1 MSVLFTLLRDWVRS
15 VKGGFIPPERRN
27 EFILLVEREEDEKLY
42 QKVLELPL
50 AVSSTI
56 LYVVRFIW
64 QLMLFPKSVNRN
76 PDSSVCFYSSL
87 YPTSIVADAL
97 GNSSQL
103 GAMIIVL
110 LRAVAVHEREPF
122 LPPDPM
128 ESEIDQFKVL
138 LFSHIAPSP
147 SKNLPYEYTLSA
159 LRTLEQT
166 AENMFQYGLL
176 PPTNCF
182 GCSPHRLPRSPSAPI
197 RLFDPSTSY
206 FLKTP
211 ETKVYSV
218 GHMWFSPFLDGI
230 HVVLDGGWECT
241 IPMSD
246 IQVLFPFL
254 SLSPSKSLSSC
265 PAISSNTSAAAS
277 SRAVSRSSR
286 RSSVAPSTWFC
297 SRPSVATPC
306 STFSTST
313 SSGAAPKPALST
325 RATPLSP
332 PPSAYPSISFLLIAR
347 ASCCRSSPSRRCAA
361 PRRSTPR
368 WRASCTTP
376 S

>member
-1 MSVLFTLLRDWVRS
+1 MYVSLSFAHAQGDYDVIDAETNMSVLFTLLRDWVRS

-27 EFILLVEREEDEKLY
+27 EFLLLVEREEDEKLY

-97 GNSSQL
+97 GNSTQL

-147 SKNLPYEYTLSA
+147 SRNLPYEYTLSA
-159 LRTLEQT
+159 LHTLEQT

-176 PPTNCF
+176 PLTNCF

-246 IQVLFPFL
+246 IQVLSPSL
-254 SLSPSKSLSSC
+254 SLSPSKSPSSC
-265 PAISSNTSAAAS
+265 PAICSNTSGAAC

-286 RSSVAPSTWFC
+286 RSAVAPSTWSC
-297 SRPSVATPC
+297 SRPSAATPC

-313 SSGAAPKPALST
+313 SSGAAPRPAPSA
-325 RATPLSP
+325 RATPISP
-332 PPSAYPSISFLLIAR
+332 PPSACPLPPIS
-347 ASCCRSSPSRRCAA
+347 
-361 PRRSTPR
+361 
-368 WRASCTTP
+368 
-376 S
+376 

>member
-1 MSVLFTLLRDWVRS
+1 MIEAESSISVLFTLLRDWVRS
-15 VKGGFIPPERRN
+15 VKGGFIPPERHS
-27 EFILLVEREEDEKLY
+27 EFLLLVECEEDEKLY

-50 AVSSTI
+50 AVSSTL
-56 LYVVRFIW
+56 LYLVRFIW

-110 LRAVAVHEREPF
+110 LRAVAVHERESF

-138 LFSHIAPSP
+138 LFSHIAPMLND
-147 SKNLPYEYTLSA
+147 KLPYQYTLSN

-166 AENMFQYGLL
+166 AETMFSYGLL
-176 PPTNCF
+176 PQTNCF
-182 GCSPHRLPRSPSAPI
+182 GCSPHRLPRSPTDVLS
-197 RLFDPSTSY
+197 LFDSSTNY
-206 FLKTP
+206 YIKTP

-230 HVVLDGGWECT
+230 HVLLDGGWECT

-246 IQVLFPFL
+246 IKVLPF
-254 SLSPSKSLSSC
+254 SS
-265 PAISSNTSAAAS
+265 AD
-277 SRAVSRSSR
+277 
-286 RSSVAPSTWFC
+286 
-297 SRPSVATPC
+297 
-306 STFSTST
+306 
-313 SSGAAPKPALST
+313 
-325 RATPLSP
+325 PL
-332 PPSAYPSISFLLIAR
+332 
-347 ASCCRSSPSRRCAA
+347 
-361 PRRSTPR
+361 
-368 WRASCTTP
+368 
-376 S
+376 

>member
-1 MSVLFTLLRDWVRS
+1 MYVFLSFAHSQGDYDVIDAETNMSVLFTLLRDWVRS

-27 EFILLVEREEDEKLY
+27 EFLLLVEREEDEKLY

-122 LPPDPM
+122 LPPDPV

-246 IQVLFPFL
+246 IQVLFPFSLAESQQITVQLPCNLLEYERRSLQSRCL
-254 SLSPSKSLSSC
+254 SLVTPLISRSVDVVLQSPERRDALLNILDLYLEWSRSE
-265 PAISSNTSAAAS
+265 AS
-277 SRAVSRSSR
+277 SVHARH
-286 RSSVAPSTWFC
+286 
-297 SRPSVATPC
+297 
-306 STFSTST
+306 
-313 SSGAAPKPALST
+313 PALSASE
-325 RATPLSP
+325 RVPFYLLS
-332 PPSAYPSISFLLIAR
+332 SD
-347 ASCCRSSPSRRCAA
+347 CR
-361 PRRSTPR
+361 
-368 WRASCTTP
+368 
-376 S
+376 

>member
-1 MSVLFTLLRDWVRS
+1 MYVSLSLFFLIAHSQGDYDVIDAETNMSVLFTLLRDWVRS
-15 VKGGFIPPERRN
+15 VKGGFIPPEHRN
-27 EFILLVEREEDEKLY
+27 EFLLLVEREEEEKLY

-97 GNSSQL
+97 GNSSQI

-176 PPTNCF
+176 PQTNCF

-197 RLFDPSTSY
+197 RLFDPSTNY
-206 FLKTP
+206 FIKTP
-211 ETKVYSV
+211 ETKVYSI

-230 HVVLDGGWECT
+230 HVLLDGGWERT
-241 IPMSD
+241 IPMSE
-246 IQVLFPFL
+246 IQVP
-254 SLSPSKSLSSC
+254 
-265 PAISSNTSAAAS
+265 
-277 SRAVSRSSR
+277 
-286 RSSVAPSTWFC
+286 
-297 SRPSVATPC
+297 
-306 STFSTST
+306 
-313 SSGAAPKPALST
+313 
-325 RATPLSP
+325 SP
-332 PPSAYPSISFLLIAR
+332 PR
-347 ASCCRSSPSRRCAA
+347 AEP
-361 PRRSTPR
+361 
-368 WRASCTTP
+368 
-376 S
+376 